1 MKLLTTPRTDFLRGI
16 ATEVL
21 HNYARGRS
29 IVAVDGADSS
39 GRSAVADDLAEVFAE
54 RDHPVYRASLRYFQR
69 PSQELEQLGA
79 DTPERH
85 YRFGYDYSAL
95 RRVLIEP
102 FRMGG
107 STGFVT
113 RHFDPERGT
122 WIQPTWIT
130 APTDATLILDGEF
143 LNRAELRGLWSW
155 SMLVESDAA
164 GERSTGETSTGE
176 TSTGESSTVETSAAS
191 AMQLY
196 SAEDDPRS
204 RSAAVVDVT
213 DPDNPRR
220 RFLDSC

>member
-1 MKLLTTPRTDFLRGI
+1 
-16 ATEVL
+16 
-21 HNYARGRS
+21 
-29 IVAVDGADSS
+29 
-39 GRSAVADDLAEVFAE
+39 
-54 RDHPVYRASLRYFQR
+54 
-69 PSQELEQLGA
+69 
-79 DTPERH
+79 
-85 YRFGYDYSAL
+85 
-95 RRVLIEP
+95 
-102 FRMGG
+102 MGG

-130 APTDATLILDGEF
+130 APPDATLILDGEF

-176 TSTGESSTVETSAAS
+176 SSTVETSAAAA